1 MRSVET
7 PPRESGPG
15 VERMGPE
22 VEETAHFDH
31 RQAAGGVG
39 VCAIRGVVWEALL

>member
-15 VERMGPE
+15 VEGMGPE

>member
-1 MRSVET
+1 MRNNEECGDT
-7 PPRESGPG
+7 PRESGPG
-15 VERMGPE
+15 VEGMGPE

-39 VCAIRGVVWEALL
+39 VCAIRGVV